1 MENLVSLAKGLPLL
15 ATCVLGLATLPA
27 KPLDLTT
34 PFQQRIAIKGKN
46 AMSIGWS
53 TYEQPI
59 RVCVSYGTSADTLDM
74 VQCSTDSETYST
86 SRTFLNT
93 VTLSELTPATT
104 YYYKIWSSNSTV
116 EHFFSPRA
124 PGDKTPFAVNAV
136 VDLGVYGADGF
147 TINMD
152 ETKRDEIPYIQP
164 ALNHTTIG
172 AMAATVDDYELVLHP
187 GDLAYA
193 DDWVCGYTSDW
204 LPQCSVNSLLH
215 SVDSFWEAIWKF
227 PHIIKS
233 LWYIAEDLLG
243 GSHAENSGSDAFHAI
258 LETFYD
264 QLAPIAARKPYMVGP
279 GNHEATCSEALAYAR
294 LGERVCPEGQKNFT
308 DFRMRFGPT
317 MPSAFISESKDE
329 GAQRNAHFA
338 IPLAKPPFWYSFEY
352 GMVHFVMIDTET
364 DFPSAPDE
372 DYPLYSGPFGEWMQQ
387 LAFLE
392 ADLASID
399 RTVTP
404 WVVVSGHRPWY
415 TTGGASKAC
424 EPCRAAFERLVY
436 KYGVDLAIF
445 GHVHNAQRHQ
455 PVYAGE
461 VDPNG
466 LDDPKAP
473 MYIVTGG
480 AGNVEGL
487 AEVGEKPNYTAF
499 AYADDFS
506 YGKVSFLDA
515 NRLQVDFI
523 RSSTGETLDSSVLYK
538 SHKEQFVVQS

>member
-1 MENLVSLAKGLPLL
+1 MV
-15 ATCVLGLATLPA
+15 V
-27 KPLDLTT
+27 
-34 PFQQRIAIKGKN
+34 

-59 RVCVSYGTSADTLDM
+59 RVCVQYGTSADDPDKE
-74 VQCSTDSETYST
+74 QCSTNSETYST

-93 VTLSELTPATT
+93 VTLKDLTPATK
-104 YYYKIWSSNSTV
+104 YYYKILSSNSTI

-147 TINMD
+147 TINN
-152 ETKRDEIPYIQP
+152 EESRRDEIPYIQP

-172 AMAATVDDYELVLHP
+172 AMAATVGDYELVLHP
-187 GDLAYA
+187 GDLGYA
-193 DDWVCGYTSDW
+193 DDWICAYTNDW
-204 LPQCSVNSLLH
+204 LPRCSLNSLLH
-215 SVDSFWEAIWKF
+215 NVDSFWAAIWKF
-227 PHIIKS
+227 RDIIKT
-233 LWYIAEDLLG
+233 LWEIAEDLLG
-243 GSHAENSGSDAFHAI
+243 DSESRNSGSDAFQAI
-258 LETFYD
+258 TETFYD
-264 QLAPIAARKPYMVGP
+264 QLAPIAARKPYMVSP

-294 LGERVCPEGQKNFT
+294 LGDRVCPEGQKNFT

-317 MPSAFISESKDE
+317 MPTAFASMSDDERAQASAN
-329 GAQRNAHFA
+329 GAAE
-338 IPLAKPPFWYSFEY
+338 LANPPFWYSFEY
-352 GMVHFVMIDTET
+352 GMAHFVMIDTET

-372 DYPLYSGPFGEWMQQ
+372 HYPLYSGPFGAHDQQ

-392 ADLASID
+392 ADLASVD

-415 TTGGASKAC
+415 TTGGSSKAC
-424 EPCRAAFERLVY
+424 EPCRAAFEQLFY

-445 GHVHNAQRHQ
+445 GHVHNAQRHL

-461 VDPNG
+461 VDSHG
-466 LDDPKAP
+466 LDDPRAP

-487 AEVGEKPNYTAF
+487 AEVGGKPEYTAF